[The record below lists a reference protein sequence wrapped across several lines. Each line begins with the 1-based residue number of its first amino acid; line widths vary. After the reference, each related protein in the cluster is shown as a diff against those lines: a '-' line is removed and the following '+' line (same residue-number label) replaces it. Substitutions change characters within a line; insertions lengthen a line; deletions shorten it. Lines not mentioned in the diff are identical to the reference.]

1 LQALADGNEETKEE
15 EDDDLDQPLFEQ
27 LFPKDHPPALDTLIQ
42 HRRLAFT
49 QLSRKVT
56 NLSALA

>member
-15 EDDDLDQPLFEQ
+15 EEDDDQPLFDQ
-27 LFPKDHPPALDTLIQ
+27 LDHPPAALDLLLHHT
-42 HRRLAFT
+42 RLAFT
-49 QLSRKVT
+49 HVSRKVT